1 MVRFL
6 GGLLLIGLI
15 LVGTAFAFGLVK
27 VQQTQTATTPK
38 IAVQPG
44 TLPEYKADVVKVK
57 VGTKDETVKV
67 PTVDVEKPE

>member
-15 LVGTAFAFGLVK
+15 LVGTAFAFGLIK
-27 VQQTQTATTPK
+27 VQQTQDATTPQ

-44 TLPEYKADVVKVK
+44 TLPQYKADVVKVK

-67 PTVDVEKPE
+67 PTVDVQKPE

>member
-27 VQQTQTATTPK
+27 VQQTQVATTPK